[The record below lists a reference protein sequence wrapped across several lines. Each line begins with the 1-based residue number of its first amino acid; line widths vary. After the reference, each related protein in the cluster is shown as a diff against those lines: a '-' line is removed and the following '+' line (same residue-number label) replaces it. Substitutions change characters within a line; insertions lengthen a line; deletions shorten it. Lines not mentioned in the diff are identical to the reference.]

1 MYFSLLYYGQNC
13 LLLTWLGQYLLIYD
27 GIHFFREEDDKKLLS
42 QIYQKQFGD
51 DSLSASKNAHQIQ
64 LLTLFVE

>member
-1 MYFSLLYYGQNC
+1 MYFSLLYYAQNY

-64 LLTLFVE
+64 LRTLFVE